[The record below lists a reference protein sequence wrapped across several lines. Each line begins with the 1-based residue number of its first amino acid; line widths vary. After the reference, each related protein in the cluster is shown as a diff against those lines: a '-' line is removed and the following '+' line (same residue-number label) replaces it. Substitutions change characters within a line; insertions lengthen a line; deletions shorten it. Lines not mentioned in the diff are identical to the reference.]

1 MMTMTISKTHKLV
14 LLAACLIAAGSTFF
28 LLVIKKSAPKQGI
41 HYNVF
46 KTENGWGYDVL
57 VNEQVIIHQP
67 FVPGKPGING
77 FNTSNEAAT
86 DAKSVIETIKSGE
99 HPLIGH
105 KQEQRPGV
113 LPAQ

>member
-1 MMTMTISKTHKLV
+1 MTISKTHKLV

-28 LLVIKKSAPKQGI
+28 LLVLKPAPKQGL

-57 VNEQVIIHQP
+57 VNEQIIIHQP

-77 FNTSNEAAT
+77 FRTGEEAGA

-99 HPLIGH
+99 HPMFGQR
-105 KQEQRPGV
+105 KEQRPGV

>member
-1 MMTMTISKTHKLV
+1 MTMTISKTHKLV

-28 LLVIKKSAPKQGI
+28 LLVIKPAPKQGLN
-41 HYNVF
+41 YNVF
-46 KTENGWGYDVL
+46 KTETGWGYDVL

-77 FNTSNEAAT
+77 FNTEGEAAA